1 MAKKDWLYTAVAPM
15 LWGTM
20 PVAASAAFPSGHSML
35 IAAIRSVGAG
45 LCILLLIRKM
55 PPPEWHLRTLMLA
68 IINVAFTF
76 ALFFMSATRTG
87 GGMTTLL
94 MALSP
99 FWTTLLAW
107 PLLREKIRPTQIVL
121 IILGVTGVYLLV
133 TRSPIRNDTIGIL
146 EGIGASICMGSSIAL
161 LKKWGRPPSLFVF
174 MGWQLLAGGVLL
186 VPCAL
191 ALEEIPQTF
200 TATNAAAL
208 LYIVLACTIVAYG
221 LWFQGIDRLGAQP
234 ASLLL
239 LLVPVVGLIVDLLIQ
254 KLTIAPLQW
263 LGTFLI
269 MASLFV
275 DCLVRMHSGRTPG
288 NPVRDLGTESASMT
302 SA

>member
-1 MAKKDWLYTAVAPM
+1 MAKKDWLRTAVAPM

-20 PVAASAAFPSGHSML
+20 PIAASAALPSGHSML
-35 IAAIRSVGAG
+35 IAAVRSLGAG
-45 LCILLLIRKM
+45 LCIVLLIRKM
-55 PPPEWHLRTLMLA
+55 PPPVWHLRTLMLA
-68 IINVAFTF
+68 FINVALTF
-76 ALFFMSATRTG
+76 ALFFISAARTG

-107 PLLREKIRPTQIVL
+107 PLLREKIRPIQIAL
-121 IILGVTGVYLLV
+121 IILGVTGVFLLV
-133 TRSPIRNDTIGIL
+133 RASPIRIELIGML
-146 EGIGASICMGSSIAL
+146 AGIGASICMGSSITL
-161 LKKWGRPPSLFVF
+161 LKKWGKPPSLFVF

-186 VPCAL
+186 VICAL
-191 ALEEIPQTF
+191 ALEEFPQTL
-200 TATNAAAL
+200 TATNTAAL
-208 LYIVLACTIVAYG
+208 LYLVLACTIIAYG

-239 LLVPVVGLIVDLLIQ
+239 LLVPVVGLIVDVLIQ

-269 MASLFV
+269 MVSLFI
-275 DCLVRMHSGRTPG
+275 DCSVRIRSSSRISNLVPNHGI
-288 NPVRDLGTESASMT
+288 ESSR
-302 SA
+302 